1 MRRLTFAYRRADEML
16 AKVNTYAG
24 ASG

>member
-16 AKVNTYAG
+16 AKINTYAG